1 MGLPADKWKKKSK
14 SSSFQGGSSCNS
26 RCKLQVCTI
35 LFICFLFFS
44 IKYYSLP
51 TSITISISKPESPL
65 PTSISVSRSKSE
77 SKEALVGA
85 GEYPQCSTQ
94 NENRPTPDSLKGLPK
109 AEKYMWFAPHSGFSN
124 QVGEL
129 KNALI
134 IAAILNRTLIIP
146 PILDHHAVALG
157 SCPKFRV
164 QPAHELRNSV
174 WDHVIHLM
182 QSSRYVSIA
191 DVIDLSKLISSS
203 LVSTVDFR
211 VFASLWCGLDIG
223 LSCSGK
229 LCHSL
234 SRSVK
239 AWGSPR
245 TCRNLFSGL
254 ETSLPH
260 CVYGVEE
267 DCKTTVWT
275 YQQESDDALDSLQ
288 PDDSLRKR
296 KKIDYVRK
304 RRNIDSVLG
313 PGSMAD
319 NATVLLFG
327 TLFSAPY
334 KGSELYIDI
343 HEAPKDERIQSLLQN
358 IEFLPFTPEIINAGK
373 EYAGR
378 KIKNPFLCAQ
388 LRLLDG
394 QFKNHW
400 KTTFSVLKDKLKVL
414 QGQSQ
419 GRSKL
424 THIFLMTDLPAIN
437 WTGTLIG
444 DLAADSKA
452 YKLHILNEKDDL
464 FVNTAKN
471 LMSRE
476 YGIRSGFLPSF
487 LKNVSKNEE
496 YRSKVLPDIL
506 LYIEE
511 TVCSC
516 ASLGFVGTA
525 GSTIADN
532 IEQMRKHNV
541 CSLS

>member
-1 MGLPADKWKKKSK
+1 MGLTADKWKRKNK
-14 SSSFQGGSSCNS
+14 SSQFQGGGSGSSSGS
-26 RCKLQVCTI
+26 RCKLKVCTI

-51 TSITISISKPESPL
+51 TSISISR
-65 PTSISVSRSKSE
+65 SRSE

-85 GEYPQCSTQ
+85 GEYPQCTTQ
-94 NENRPTPDSLKGLPK
+94 NKNTPTPDSLKWLPK

-191 DVIDLSKLISSS
+191 DVIDLSELISSS
-203 LVSTVDFR
+203 LVKTVDFR

-223 LSCSGK
+223 LSCSGN

-239 AWGSPR
+239 ARSSSR
-245 TCRNLFSGL
+245 TCGFLFSGL
-254 ETSLPH
+254 ETNLPH

-267 DCKTTVWT
+267 DCRTTVWT
-275 YQQESDDALDSLQ
+275 YQQKSDNALDSFQ
-288 PDDSLRKR
+288 PDDNLKKR
-296 KKIDYVRK
+296 KKIDSIRK

-313 PGSMAD
+313 PGSIAD
-319 NATVLLFG
+319 HATVLLFG

-343 HEAPKDERIQSLLQN
+343 HEAPKDERIQSLLHN

-373 EYAGR
+373 EYAQR

-400 KTTFSVLKDKLKVL
+400 ETTFSVLKNKLNDL
-414 QGQSQ
+414 QRQFQGTSQ
-419 GRSKL
+419 P

-444 DLAADSKA
+444 DLAADFKA
-452 YKLHILNEKDDL
+452 YKLYTLNEKDNFTL
-464 FVNTAKN
+464 NTAKR
-471 LMSRE
+471 LMGRE
-476 YGIRSGFLPSF
+476 YGFRSGFLPSF

-516 ASLGFVGTA
+516 APLGFVGTA

-532 IEQMRKHNV
+532 IEKMRKHNL
-541 CSLS
+541 CSLSS